1 MALANLIAVPF
12 TQDQVAVAV
21 SHSPMGAGHVGIGF
35 HSAKDGPQVLHLAWH
50 RKLAVDRVPDELKQ
64 CWSAEPCNLPQSAG
78 KQVVAFV
85 RAVAKRGA
93 TINYAVNFIASKGS
107 FSSSGAYKPPKG
119 SLGLTCASFVL
130 EVFRGGKIPLVRS
143 ETWRDEPANI
153 DWGNR
158 VCAQLERDKDVDPRH
173 VEAVRRTVSGFR
185 LRPFEVA
192 GACRLPLK
200 ELPASFEAVQEP
212 AVQVEAELSEICAPL
227 AAPQR
232 DLEAPADSQVA
243 VLIVDHAEQV
253 AAVSV
258 AAAAHQPSSSPTD
271 AQGPA

>member
-35 HSAKDGPQVLHLAWH
+35 HSVKDGPQVLHLAWH
-50 RKLAVDRVPDELKQ
+50 RRLSVDRVPDELKQ

-93 TINYAVNFIASKGS
+93 KINYAVNFIASKDS
-107 FSSSGAYKPPKG
+107 FSSNGTYKPPKG
-119 SLGLTCASFVL
+119 SHGLTCASFVL

-143 ETWRDEPANI
+143 DTWRDEPMNI

-158 VCAQLERDKDVDPRH
+158 VCAQLEKDKDVDPGH
-173 VEAVRRTVSGFR
+173 VEAVRKTVSGFR

-200 ELPASFEAVQEP
+200 DLPASFEAVQEP
-212 AVQVEAELSEICAPL
+212 ATQVEAELFFLCGPPAPPSNIL
-227 AAPQR
+227 SDPVAPQVAF
-232 DLEAPADSQVA
+232 DIEAG
-243 VLIVDHAEQV
+243 
-253 AAVSV
+253 
-258 AAAAHQPSSSPTD
+258 SSRS
-271 AQGPA
+271 